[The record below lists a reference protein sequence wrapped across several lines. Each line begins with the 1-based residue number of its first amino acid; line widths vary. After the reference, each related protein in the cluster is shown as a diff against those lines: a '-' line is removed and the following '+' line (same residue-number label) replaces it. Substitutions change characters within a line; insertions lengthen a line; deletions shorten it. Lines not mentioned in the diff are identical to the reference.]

1 MLIKGPILLKVIG
14 ECEILGVKFRN
25 TFILY
30 NNNKYLP
37 IEKDTNTIITVK
49 RDSNYIDVGNNE
61 NYNTNRIGTAIWSNI
76 ITNILNTNRKR
87 IIIIGSSDT
96 GKSTLTLY
104 LANKLIS
111 EGYKPLIIDSDI
123 GQGELAPPAC
133 IGAKILT
140 KQTIDLSKSNPNRI
154 NFIGNIQPIGYELRI
169 INCIKKIYKRL
180 NRHDSIT
187 IINTDGYI
195 GNNKRNYKI
204 NLIEKV
210 KPDCIICMGE
220 EEEIFKNDFF
230 FSLRNK
236 FKNYSNLHILQGQ
249 SPSREIQK
257 SFFERREKRLKKY
270 SNLLKTFTKN
280 INIHKRKLI
289 SIYYKNKFFFI
300 HNIPNTKI
308 QKTETRNDH
317 LENILNNKGFIRDR
331 FVGLSLNYDYEK
343 IIGFGLIKDF
353 TNSHFIMQSSIN
365 KFDHIFLSDIKL
377 SLERNY
383 SYQ

>member
-1 MLIKGPILLKVIG
+1 MLIKGPTLLKVIG

-25 TFILY
+25 TIILY

-37 IEKDTNTIITVK
+37 IEKDTDTIIKVK
-49 RDSNYIDVGNNE
+49 KDSNYIDVGNNE
-61 NYNTNRIGTAIWSNI
+61 NYSTNRIGTAIWSNI

-140 KQTIDLSKSNPNRI
+140 KQTIDLAKSNPNRI

-169 INCIKKIYKRL
+169 INCIKKIYNRL

-220 EEEIFKNDFF
+220 EEENIKNDFF
-230 FSLRNK
+230 FSIRNK

-249 SPSREIQK
+249 SPSKEIQK

-270 SNLLKTFTKN
+270 SILLKTFTKN
-280 INIHKRKLI
+280 FNIHKQKLI
-289 SIYYKNKFFFI
+289 SVYYKNKFFFI

-308 QKTETRNDH
+308 QRTETRNDH
-317 LENILNNKGFIRDR
+317 LENILNNKSLIRDR

-353 TNSHFIMQSSIN
+353 TNSYFIMQSSIN

>member
-37 IEKDTNTIITVK
+37 IEKDNDTIITVK
-49 RDSNYIDVGNNE
+49 KDSNYFDLRNNE
-61 NYNTNRIGTAIWSNI
+61 NYNTNRIGTRIWNNI

-140 KQTIDLSKSNPNRI
+140 KQTIDLAKSNPNRI

-210 KPDCIICMGE
+210 KPDCIICMGDE
-220 EEEIFKNDFF
+220 EEYFRNDFF
-230 FSLRNK
+230 FAIRNK

-249 SPSREIQK
+249 SPSKEIQK

-280 INIHKRKLI
+280 INIHKQKLF

-300 HNIPNTKI
+300 HNISNAKFH
-308 QKTETRNDH
+308 KTETRSDH
-317 LENILNNKGFIRDR
+317 LEILLNNKDFIRDR
-331 FVGLSLNYDYEK
+331 FVGLSLKYDYEK
-343 IIGFGLIKDF
+343 IVGFGLIKDF
-353 TNSHFIMQSSIN
+353 NNSQFTMQSSIN

-383 SYQ
+383 TY